1 MICLSASKL
10 GFWSTLP
17 SPIVVTCHQVRVDYS
32 VCNRTSDPNK
42 RPLSVCWSRGSKA
55 MYPHINHIPQPPH
68 SAGLNYQG
76 GCQYIYIFCLLHEF
90 LGLRPRIDP
99 AQVPS
104 PIAVTEIDRQKWESK
119 TFMTL
124 PGTYAPLCT
133 SDFMAV
139 DQGSLISY

>member
-1 MICLSASKL
+1 M
-10 GFWSTLP
+10 
-17 SPIVVTCHQVRVDYS
+17 RVLCRDYS
-32 VCNRTSDPNK
+32 VSKKGCPHERVSF
-42 RPLSVCWSRGSKA
+42 SEYSGGSPWLRA
-55 MYPHINHIPQPPH
+55 MYPHTNHIPQPPH

-76 GCQYIYIFCLLHEF
+76 SSQYIYLSCVLHEF

-133 SDFMAV
+133 SDFTAV
-139 DQGSLISY
+139 DQGSFSSN

>member
-1 MICLSASKL
+1 
-10 GFWSTLP
+10 
-17 SPIVVTCHQVRVDYS
+17 
-32 VCNRTSDPNK
+32 
-42 RPLSVCWSRGSKA
+42 
-55 MYPHINHIPQPPH
+55 MYPHTNHIPQPPH

-76 GCQYIYIFCLLHEF
+76 WYQYIYLSCLSHEY

-139 DQGSLISY
+139 DQGSFSSY